1 MGQPISLKLNT
12 NHKCALLKK
21 SEKVPTYKFIKT
33 GNYKKKKKWKNQQ
46 LIPNKYIFKGT
57 MEL

>member
-1 MGQPISLKLNT
+1 MGQPICLKLNT

-21 SEKVPTYKFIKT
+21 SEKVQIHKT
-33 GNYKKKKKWKNQQ
+33 GNYKKKKNGKINSS
-46 LIPNKYIFKGT
+46 YIFKVT